1 MTKVGEHITL
11 DIIGTK
17 KEYDSSFYEKLV
29 YKIAKKAK
37 VTVLEISKY
46 KFKPQGFTL
55 VALLAES
62 HMSFHTFPENNIIS
76 FDFFTCGKVSPS
88 AAIDIIKKEIEHKR
102 IVKKEFNRDT
112 IGLYHDIYSSPGLKK
127 SYVVKNILED
137 FTSKVG
143 QHIEILDLE
152 QFGKSLFID
161 NEIQVATSDE
171 HLYSGTFVNA
181 GLKLNKDKDTAAIIG
196 GGDGGVAREC
206 ISKGF
211 GYIDWFELDPEVVE
225 VCEKHLGSIGNK
237 STRKNSVKCIWGDA
251 FESIKKVED
260 DRYDKIFVDLNDDQ
274 FCIDLAAKNMD
285 SLVRILKPNGVITAQ
300 VGSQDKKPKQVDKWL
315 KVFNKNFGNA
325 TLDRVYIPSFDCSWN
340 FSSSI
345 NH

>member
-11 DIIGTK
+11 DIIGTTQ
-17 KEYDSSFYEKLV
+17 EYKPEFFEKIV

-37 VTVLEISKY
+37 VAILEISKH
-46 KFKPQGFTL
+46 KFEPQGFTL
-55 VALLAES
+55 IALLAES

-76 FDFFTCGKVSPS
+76 FDFFTCAKVSP
-88 AAIDIIKKEIEHKR
+88 AVAVDIIKKEIKHKR

-112 IGLYHDIYSSPGLKK
+112 ISLYHDIYSSPGLKK
-127 SYVVKNILED
+127 SYVVNNVLED

-171 HLYSGTFVNA
+171 HLYSSTFVNS
-181 GLKLNKDKDTAAIIG
+181 GLKLNKDKEKAAIIG

-211 GYIDWFELDPEVVE
+211 NFIDWYELDPEVVE
-225 VCEKHLGSIGNK
+225 VCNKHLGRIGNK
-237 STRKNSVKCIWGDA
+237 ATEKNSVKCIWGDA
-251 FESIKKVED
+251 FESIKKAED
-260 DRYDKIFVDLNDDQ
+260 DKYDKIFVDLNDDQ

-300 VGSQDKKPKQVDKWL
+300 VGSQDKKPKQVEKWL
-315 KVFNKNFGNA
+315 DVFNKNFGNT

>member
-17 KEYDSSFYEKLV
+17 KEYDPSFYEKLV

-62 HMSFHTFPENNIIS
+62 HISFHTFPEKGIIS

-88 AAIDIIKKEIEHKR
+88 IAIDIIKKEFEHKR

-112 IGLYHDIYSSPGLKK
+112 IALYHDIYSSPGLQK
-127 SYVVKNILED
+127 SYVVKNVLED

-161 NEIQVATSDE
+161 NEIQVATKDE

-181 GLKLNKDKDTAAIIG
+181 GLKLNKNKETAAIIG

-206 ISKGF
+206 ISKEF

-237 STRKNSVKCIWGDA
+237 ATKKNSVKCVWGDA
-251 FESIKKVED
+251 FESIKKIED

>member
-17 KEYDSSFYEKLV
+17 KEYDPSFYEKLV

-37 VTVLEISKY
+37 VTVLEISRY

-62 HMSFHTFPENNIIS
+62 HISFHTFPENGIIS

-88 AAIDIIKKEIEHKR
+88 IAIDIIKKEIEHKR

-112 IGLYHDIYSSPGLKK
+112 IALYHDIYSSPGLQK
-127 SYVVKNILED
+127 SYVVKNVLED

-161 NEIQVATSDE
+161 NEIQVATKDE

-181 GLKLNKDKDTAAIIG
+181 GLKLNKNKETAAIIG

-206 ISKGF
+206 ISKEF

-237 STRKNSVKCIWGDA
+237 ATKKNSVKCIWGDA
-251 FESIKKVED
+251 FESIKKIED